1 MNDNTDVYIFSVDKE
16 ELRADKD
23 VEITFKELID
33 LFEFTDTFFKQEEQE
48 VSKKRK
54 LSDNLDIPVEKNTLV
69 KIWCC
74 YKFDIIQNN
83 LTFWLNY

>member
-69 KIWCC
+69 KI
-74 YKFDIIQNN
+74 
-83 LTFWLNY
+83 